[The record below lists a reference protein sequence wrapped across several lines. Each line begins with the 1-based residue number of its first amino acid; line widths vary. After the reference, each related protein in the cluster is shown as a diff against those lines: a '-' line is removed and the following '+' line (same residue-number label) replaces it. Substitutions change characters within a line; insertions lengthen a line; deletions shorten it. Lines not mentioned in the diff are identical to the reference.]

1 MAKLKIYKCCI
12 CHTVLDEYKPYRLV
26 MQIWDGPYGGR
37 YMNKN
42 NYDFC
47 KRCYRVFNQWIIKH
61 KEN

>member
-37 YMNKN
+37 YMNKH

-47 KRCYRVFNQWIIKH
+47 KKCYRVFNHWIIKH